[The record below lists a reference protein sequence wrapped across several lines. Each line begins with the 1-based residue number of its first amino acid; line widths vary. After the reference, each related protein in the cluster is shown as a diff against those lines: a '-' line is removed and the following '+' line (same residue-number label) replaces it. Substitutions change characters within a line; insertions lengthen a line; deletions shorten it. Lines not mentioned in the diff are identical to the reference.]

1 MTVPAYFEII
11 PGITTYAKIKDIVQL
26 SIRKEILAS
35 FLNPR
40 CVFKHGEFSS
50 FCYFWFFLHSLKLFS
65 KLWPWP
71 DMILYNIYIAFIV
84 IPNIGL
90 RVEGQGRGTRGVL
103 L

>member
-11 PGITTYAKIKDIVQL
+11 PGITTYAKIKDIVQ
-26 SIRKEILAS
+26 
-35 FLNPR
+35 
-40 CVFKHGEFSS
+40 
-50 FCYFWFFLHSLKLFS
+50 LKLFS